1 MEVNKSIDIRLPNG
15 TIATIDMSRQMVE
28 RIMTTFTLDDED
40 MITEN
45 HVKYFLASS
54 MRNALETTHVS

>member
-28 RIMTTFTLDDED
+28 KIMSTFTLEDED

-54 MRNALETTHVS
+54 MRNALETVNVQ